1 MCSKSIWQHAL
12 ASELHRC
19 GLTKSKNE
27 GWLCTSIV
35 YSHLQVLILV
45 KNDMYCLFRMMEYKV
60 LLHQQMKERILVE
73 TKLVQ
78 RKWHRKERKTSLNQQ
93 QMPIN
98 QKQVLIRSL
107 SADNMYYDK
116 MSRFS
121 SSNIDIYEV
130 WITLDCNIFIN
141 Q

>member
-1 MCSKSIWQHAL
+1 
-12 ASELHRC
+12 
-19 GLTKSKNE
+19 
-27 GWLCTSIV
+27 
-35 YSHLQVLILV
+35 
-45 KNDMYCLFRMMEYKV
+45 MMEYKV

-130 WITLDCNIFIN
+130 
-141 Q
+141 